1 MNITRKIDKS
11 ILKNIIILTF
21 LFLAIMGA
29 YSPAYI
35 NTYGFS
41 DDYSTYFV
49 ANLSHSNLIKWDVM
63 SGRPAYA
70 VMRYLAQKSI
80 NTTADFTALRIISVI
95 SIYTLC
101 SYLYFFL
108 KRANFP
114 GGVVSWVVTPLLL
127 CCLPPIVLFGAWA
140 TCFPYVTSILLAG
153 ISYSILNHCEKLNPS
168 LRITLSFLSL
178 ALSFSIYQPT
188 GMSFSLFMLI
198 DNCLNNTKIDYKKVI
213 KNAIMIII
221 GMLTSLILSK
231 TLPELIYGESFQRSA
246 LAKSVKEK
254 IIWFL
259 DKPLHDSIS
268 NYIIFHDKFYFLI
281 SLLLFASSILFIY
294 KQNSGWQKVVL
305 SLLIIIGSFSP
316 NLIIEEDWVS
326 YRSLVSLYLCIGS
339 VLAFGLSTLTNKFN
353 IKNLVLSSCAAF
365 ALISCVKFINTNFVE
380 QYNQEVVVLKN
391 IIKEKISKHYDG
403 YLIFDISDPVWNV
416 FSKTKY
422 DEIGSPSIQIPWA
435 IAGFSDALRK
445 EIHYSFKINSENP
458 RESVVNLGSQDCL
471 QNCTII
477 PVTEKLRELN
487 K

>member
-1 MNITRKIDKS
+1 MTRKIDKS
-11 ILKNIIILTF
+11 NLINIIILTF
-21 LFLAIMGA
+21 LFLAVMGA

-80 NTTADFTALRIISVI
+80 NTTADFTAFRVISVI
-95 SIYTLC
+95 SIYILC

-108 KRANFP
+108 KRVNFP
-114 GGVVSWVVTPLLL
+114 GGVVSWAVTPLLL

-153 ISYSILNHCEKLNPS
+153 ISYSVLNHCEKLNPYF
-168 LRITLSFLSL
+168 RVTLSFLSL

-231 TLPELIYGESFQRSA
+231 ILPELIYGESFQRSA
-246 LAKSVKEK
+246 LATSVKEK

-268 NYIIFHDKFYFLI
+268 NYIIFHDEFYFLI
-281 SLLLFASSILFIY
+281 SLLLFASSTLLIY
-294 KQNSGWQKVVL
+294 KQNNGWQKVVL

-339 VLAFGLSTLTNKFN
+339 VMAFGLSSLTNKFKLN
-353 IKNLVLSSCAAF
+353 KLSLALCAVF
-365 ALISCVKFINTNFVE
+365 ALISCANFINTNFVK
-380 QYNQEVVVLKN
+380 QYNQEVVVLKTA
-391 IIKEKISKHYDG
+391 IKEKVSKDYDG
-403 YLIFDISDPVWNV
+403 YLTFDISDPVWNV

-422 DEIGSPSIQIPWA
+422 DEIGAPSIQIPWA
-435 IAGFSDALRK
+435 IAGFSDSLRK
-445 EIHYSFKINSENP
+445 EMRYSFKINSENP
-458 RESVVNLGSQDCL
+458 DKSVMNVDSQDCL

-477 PVTEKLRELN
+477 IHVTEKLRELN

>member
-1 MNITRKIDKS
+1 MTMKIKKSNLENIT
-11 ILKNIIILTF
+11 ILIF
-21 LFLAIMGA
+21 LFLAVMVA
-29 YSPAYI
+29 YHPAYI

-70 VMRYLAQKSI
+70 VMRYIAQKSI
-80 NTTADFTALRIISVI
+80 DTTADFTILRVLSVM
-95 SIYTLC
+95 SIYALC

-108 KRANFP
+108 KRTNFP
-114 GGVVSWVVTPLLL
+114 GGVLSWVLTPLLL

-153 ISYSILNHCEKLNPS
+153 ISYSALNHCEKLNPY
-168 LRITLSFLSL
+168 LRITLSFLFI

-188 GMSFSLFMLI
+188 GMAFSLFMLI
-198 DNCLNNTKIDYKKVI
+198 DNCLNNNDIDYKKII
-213 KNAIMIII
+213 KSAIMIIS

-231 TLPELIYGESFQRSA
+231 SLPEFIYGESFQRST

-254 IIWFL
+254 VIWFL

-268 NYIIFHDKFYFLI
+268 NYVIFHDNLYFLI
-281 SLLLFASSILFIY
+281 SLFLFVSSIFLIY
-294 KQNSGWQKVVL
+294 KQKNGSQKVVL

-339 VLAFGLSTLTNKFN
+339 VMIFGLSSLTNKFN
-353 IKNLVLSSCAAF
+353 IKKIALSFCTAF
-365 ALISCVKFINTNFVE
+365 ALTSCINFINTNFVG
-380 QYNQEVVVLKN
+380 QYNQEVVVLKTA
-391 IIKEKISKHYDG
+391 IKEKITKDYDG
-403 YLIFDISDPVWNV
+403 YLVFDISSPVWNV
-416 FSKTKY
+416 FARTKY
-422 DEIGSPSIQIPWA
+422 DEVGAPSIQIPWA
-435 IAGFSDALRK
+435 IVGFSDSLRK
-445 EIHYSFKINSENP
+445 EMRYKFKFNNENP
-458 RESVVNLGSQDCL
+458 DKSILKVDSQDCL

-477 PVTEKLRELN
+477 SVTEKLRELSE
-487 K
+487 